1 MDSRTI
7 FSLALGI
14 TAPWKLQGIRFEQ
27 SASSHRQLHID
38 IGFEQGSRFKDE
50 HGKLCPV
57 HDTVERSWKHLNFFE
72 HECFLHCNV
81 PRIKGSTGG
90 TSNVQVPWARA
101 GSGFT
106 LLFEAFALALIER
119 EMPVNRAAEMVGEY
133 PQRIWTIFNHW
144 VGQALEQDQL
154 EPIEHLGIDETSSK
168 KGHHYVTLG
177 VDLQRGR
184 LIHVA
189 QGKDSKAVASIA
201 KKIKD
206 KGGDCQQVSQVS
218 MDLSGAFMAGVS
230 ASFANAKI
238 TFDKFHIVKLLNEAM
253 DTVRRQERREHAA
266 LKGHRYMFLR
276 NPATLSQSATA
287 KLQGLVELYPVLGK
301 AYRLKTLFADLW
313 TMPDRATAK
322 AFIDDWLSQA
332 QDCVIGPF
340 IKFANTVKAHLSG
353 LLQYF
358 DSGLTNAVLEGINN
372 KVQLAKR
379 RARGYRNPTN
389 FANMIYLLCGRLTM
403 PYPRYFT

>member
-14 TAPWKLQGIRFEQ
+14 TSPWTLQGVRFEQ
-27 SASSHRQLHID
+27 TADSQRQLHID
-38 IGFEQGSRFKDE
+38 IGFEAGSRFKDE
-50 HGKLCPV
+50 QGKLCPV
-57 HDTVERSWKHLNFFE
+57 HDTVERSWKHLSFFQ

-81 PRIKGSTGG
+81 PRIKTSIAGVST
-90 TSNVQVPWARA
+90 VQVPWARP

-119 EMPVNRAAEMVGEY
+119 EMPVNRAAQMLGEY

-144 VGQALEQDQL
+144 VSKALEQDQL
-154 EPIEHLGIDETSSK
+154 EPVEHLGIDETSTK

-184 LIHVA
+184 VIHVA

-218 MDLSGAFMAGVS
+218 MDLSAAFMAGVS

-238 TFDKFHIVKLLNEAM
+238 TFDKFHIVKLLNDAM
-253 DTVRRQERREHAA
+253 DTVRRQERREHQE

-287 KLQGLVELYPVLGK
+287 KLQDLVQLYPVLGK

-313 TMPDRATAK
+313 TMPDRATAQ
-322 AFIDDWLSQA
+322 AFVEDWLAQA
-332 QDCVIGPF
+332 QECVIGPF
-340 IKFANTVKAHLSG
+340 IKFARTVKAHLSG
-353 LLQYF
+353 ILQYF
-358 DSGLTNAVLEGINN
+358 DSGLTNAMLEGINN

-389 FANMIYLLCGRLTM
+389 FANMIYFLCGRLTM
-403 PYPRYFT
+403 PYPRYFI

>member
-14 TAPWKLQGIRFEQ
+14 TAPWTLKGIRFEQ
-27 SASSHRQLHID
+27 SPNLQQQLHID
-38 IGFEQGSRFKDE
+38 IGFEAGSRWQDE
-50 HGKLCPV
+50 QGKLCAV
-57 HDTVERSWKHLNFFE
+57 HDTVQRSWKHLNFFQ

-81 PRIKGSTGG
+81 PRIKGSAGG
-90 TSNVQVPWARA
+90 ISNVSVPWARE

-119 EMPVNRAAEMVGEY
+119 EMPVNRAAEMLCEY

-144 VGQALEQDQL
+144 VGKALEQDHL
-154 EPIEHLGIDETSSK
+154 EPIKQLGIDETSSK

-184 LIHVA
+184 VIHVA
-189 QGKDSKAVASIA
+189 AGKDSKAVASIA

-206 KGGDCQQVSQVS
+206 KGGDCAQVSQVS

-230 ASFANAKI
+230 ASFANARI

-253 DTVRRQERREHAA
+253 DTVRRQERREHQE

-276 NPATLSQSATA
+276 NPATLSRSATA
-287 KLQGLVELYPVLGK
+287 KLQDLVELYPVLGK

-313 TMPDRATAK
+313 SMPDRAAAK

-353 LLQYF
+353 ILQYF

-379 RARGYRNPTN
+379 RARGYRNPSN
-389 FANMIYLLCGRLTM
+389 FANMIYFLCGRLTM

>member
-14 TAPWKLQGIRFEQ
+14 TTPWTLKGIRFEQ
-27 SASSHRQLHID
+27 SANSQRQLHLD
-38 IGFEQGSRFKDE
+38 IGFEVGNRFKDE
-50 HGKLCPV
+50 QGKLCPV
-57 HDTVERSWKHLNFFE
+57 HDTVERSWKHLNFFQ

-81 PRIKGSTGG
+81 PRIKTSSGGVST
-90 TSNVQVPWARA
+90 VDVPWARP

-119 EMPVNRAAEMVGEY
+119 EMPVNRAAEMLGEY

-144 VGQALEQDQL
+144 ISKALEQDHL
-154 EPIEHLGIDETSSK
+154 EPIEHLGIDETSAK

-184 LIHVA
+184 VIHVA
-189 QGKDSKAVASIA
+189 QGKDSKAVSSIA

-230 ASFANAKI
+230 ASFANARV

-253 DTVRRQERREHAA
+253 DTVRRQERREHLE

-276 NPATLSQSATA
+276 NPATLSQAAAA
-287 KLQGLVELYPVLGK
+287 KLQDLVELYPVLGK

-313 TMPDRATAK
+313 SMPDRATAK
-322 AFIDDWLSQA
+322 AFIDDWLEQA
-332 QDCVIGPF
+332 QQCVIGPF

-353 LLQYF
+353 ILQYF

-379 RARGYRNPTN
+379 RARGYRNPSN
-389 FANMIYLLCGRLTM
+389 FANMIYFLCGRLSM
-403 PYPRYFT
+403 PYPRYFI

>member
-1 MDSRTI
+1 MDSTTL
-7 FSLALGI
+7 FALALGI
-14 TAPWKLQGIRFEQ
+14 TTPWTLKGIRFDQ
-27 SASSHRQLHID
+27 SAHSQRQLHID
-38 IGFEQGSRFKDE
+38 IGFESGSRFKDE
-50 HGKLCPV
+50 QGKLCAV
-57 HDTVERSWKHLNFFE
+57 HDTVQRSWKHLNFFQ

-81 PRIKGSTGG
+81 PRIKTSIGG
-90 TSNVQVPWARA
+90 ISNVDVPWARA

-119 EMPVNRAAEMVGEY
+119 EMPVNRAAEMLGEY

-144 VGQALEQDQL
+144 VGLALEQDLL

-184 LIHVA
+184 VIHVA

-206 KGGDCQQVSQVS
+206 KGGECQQVSQVS

-253 DTVRRQERREHAA
+253 DTVRRQERREHEE

-276 NPATLSQSATA
+276 NPATLSQSAATR
-287 KLQGLVELYPVLGK
+287 LQDLVELYPVLGK

-313 TMPDRATAK
+313 SMPDRQAAK

-340 IKFANTVKAHLSG
+340 IRFANTVKVHLSG
-353 LLQYF
+353 ILQYF

-389 FANMIYLLCGRLTM
+389 FANMIYFLCGRLAM